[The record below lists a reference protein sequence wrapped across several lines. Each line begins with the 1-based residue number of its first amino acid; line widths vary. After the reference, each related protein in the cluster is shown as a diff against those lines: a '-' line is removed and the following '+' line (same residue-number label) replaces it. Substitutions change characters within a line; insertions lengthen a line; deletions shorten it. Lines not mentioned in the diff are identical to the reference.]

1 MWIGT
6 VTGSRFSYLS
16 HHLRPG
22 WLSRVI
28 DWTVHAVTTAEFY
41 RDANKQRNTRG
52 TSSLARSYLDD
63 VALMF
68 QKMRIVYA
76 TLDNDN
82 EEEFELQVSCLHN
95 TSFCT
100 TSLGVW

>member
-1 MWIGT
+1 MSVYTEIDEDWDCYRVAFLIFI
-6 VTGSRFSYLS
+6 SLSY
-16 HHLRPG
+16 RPG
-22 WLSRVI
+22 WLSRAI

-41 RDANKQRNTRG
+41 RDANKQGNARG

-82 EEEFELQVSCLHN
+82 EEEFELQVSCL
-95 TSFCT
+95 SA
-100 TSLGVW
+100 